1 MTEIFKYFQKA
12 YLPLLRM
19 RYLCCPYTIINT
31 RDLDSQLPRTVYS
44 VLETIAYKRQQLWQE
59 LPAKIKK

>member
-1 MTEIFKYFQKA
+1 
-12 YLPLLRM
+12 M
-19 RYLCCPYTIINT
+19 RYLGCPYTIINT